1 MIVRWFFA
9 ELQRPLTDISKM
21 ADGPEAVHED
31 SQAEP
36 AAASPEDK
44 QAEEDIK
51 QGNNFAIKK

>member
-1 MIVRWFFA
+1 
-9 ELQRPLTDISKM
+9 M
-21 ADGPEAVHED
+21 ADGPEALHED